1 MTDQIGRLDE
11 TDIALIGALRRDARQ
26 SVSELAGTLGVS
38 RATLRS
44 RLRRLEQSGV
54 IAGYTVVLQSEIEP
68 QAVQAVMLVEVEGKA
83 AEEVIRRL
91 RAMPE
96 VTAIH
101 TTNGRWDLLAEIAVA
116 DLPGFDDAL
125 RRIRYIRGIA
135 STETSIL
142 LSTRKRGGTLAPR

>member
-1 MTDQIGRLDE
+1 MDD

-26 SVSELAGTLGVS
+26 SVSELAGTLGIS
-38 RATLRS
+38 RATLRN
-44 RLRRLEQSGV
+44 RLSRLEQSGV

-91 RAMPE
+91 RDMPE
-96 VTAIH
+96 VTTIH

-116 DLPGFDDAL
+116 DLPAFDAAL
-125 RRIRYIRGIA
+125 RRIRYVRGIA
-135 STETSIL
+135 NTETSIL
-142 LSTRKRGGTLAPR
+142 LSTRKSGGTLAPR

>member
-1 MTDQIGRLDE
+1 MDE

-26 SVSELAGTLGVS
+26 SVSELAGTLGIS
-38 RATLRS
+38 RATLRN
-44 RLRRLEQSGV
+44 RLSRLEQSGV

-91 RAMPE
+91 RDMPE

-116 DLPGFDDAL
+116 DLPAFDAAL
-125 RRIRYIRGIA
+125 RRIRYVRGIA
-135 STETSIL
+135 NTETSIL
-142 LSTRKRGGTLAPR
+142 LSTRKSGGTLAPR